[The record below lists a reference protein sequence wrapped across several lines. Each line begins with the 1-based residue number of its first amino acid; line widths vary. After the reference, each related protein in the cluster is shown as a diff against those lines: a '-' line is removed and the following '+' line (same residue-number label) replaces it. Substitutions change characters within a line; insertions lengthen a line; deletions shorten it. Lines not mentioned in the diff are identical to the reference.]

1 MAFDLEESFDLAE
14 EVLLALNQ
22 EFDDVT
28 HNRHNSFHTASSG
41 GSEVN
46 FDPDFDASS
55 CGTSV
60 VDHVS
65 DRDFDNGGADDMMT
79 SEFPQPMWTSDLQTP
94 YPISHQ
100 YKSLGENSQ
109 WPNQHRYHLR
119 DQRQYF
125 QQQQQQQFNENQRP
139 HEHDIQ
145 PKVKQENTESCLRAS
160 ERTATTLSAK
170 STKTVGKVGR
180 KPPKGPDGK
189 TMYSKRRATEVKRES
204 VNMRERDRM
213 HQLRDAF
220 ELLRRVL
227 PRDALDVN
235 SPRAGGR
242 RLQRYPVRQKY
253 SKVDTLLL
261 AQKYILTLQ
270 EKCKNSPETLAKA
283 PSSSASESSWNYLS

>member
-28 HNRHNSFHTASSG
+28 HNRHNGFHTASSG

-46 FDPDFDASS
+46 FDASS
-55 CGTSV
+55 SGTSV

-65 DRDFDNGGADDMMT
+65 DRDIDNGGADDIT
-79 SEFPQPMWTSDLQTP
+79 SAFSQPMWTSDLQTP
-94 YPISHQ
+94 YPINHQ

-109 WPNQHRYHLR
+109 WPDPHRYQLR

-125 QQQQQQQFNENQRP
+125 QQQQQQQFNENKRP

-145 PKVKQENTESCLRAS
+145 PKVKQENTQSCLRAS
-160 ERTATTLSAK
+160 ERTATTPSAK

-180 KPPKGPDGK
+180 KPPKGPDGNA
-189 TMYSKRRATEVKRES
+189 MYSKRRATEVKRES

-227 PRDALDVN
+227 PRDVLDVN

-242 RLQRYPVRQKY
+242 RLQRYPVRQKC

-261 AQKYILTLQ
+261 AQDYILTLQ
-270 EKCKNSPETLAKA
+270 EKCKNSPEALAEA
-283 PSSSASESSWNYLS
+283 PSSSTSAW

>member
-28 HNRHNSFHTASSG
+28 HNRYIGFHTASSG

-46 FDPDFDASS
+46 FDASS
-55 CGTSV
+55 ISGTSV

-65 DRDFDNGGADDMMT
+65 DREIDDMIT
-79 SEFPQPMWTSDLQTP
+79 SAFPQPMWTSESDLQTP
-94 YPISHQ
+94 HRINHQ

-109 WPNQHRYHLR
+109 WPTPHRYHLR

-125 QQQQQQQFNENQRP
+125 QQQQQQQQQQFNENQRP
-139 HEHDIQ
+139 HEQDTQ
-145 PKVKQENTESCLRAS
+145 PKVKQENTESCLRAP
-160 ERTATTLSAK
+160 ERTAKTLRAK

-180 KPPKGPDGK
+180 KPPKGPDGNA
-189 TMYSKRRATEVKRES
+189 MYSKRRATEVKRES

-220 ELLRRVL
+220 ELLRQVL

-242 RLQRYPVRQKY
+242 RLQRYPVRQKC
-253 SKVDTLLL
+253 SKVDTPLL
-261 AQKYILTLQ
+261 AQDYILTLQ
-270 EKCKNSPETLAKA
+270 EKCKNYPEALAEA
-283 PSSSASESSWNYLS
+283 PSSSTSESSWNYLS

>member
-1 MAFDLEESFDLAE
+1 MAFDREESFDLAE

-28 HNRHNSFHTASSG
+28 HNRYIGFHTASSG

-46 FDPDFDASS
+46 FDASS
-55 CGTSV
+55 ISGTSV

-65 DRDFDNGGADDMMT
+65 DREIDSGSVDDMIT
-79 SEFPQPMWTSDLQTP
+79 SAFPQPMWTSDLQTP
-94 YPISHQ
+94 FPINHQ
-100 YKSLGENSQ
+100 YESLGENSQ
-109 WPNQHRYHLR
+109 WPTPHRYHLR

-125 QQQQQQQFNENQRP
+125 QQQQQQQFNENKRP

-145 PKVKQENTESCLRAS
+145 PKVKQENTQSCSSAP
-160 ERTATTLSAK
+160 ERTATTLCAK
-170 STKTVGKVGR
+170 STRTVGKVGR
-180 KPPKGPDGK
+180 KPPKGPDGN

-242 RLQRYPVRQKY
+242 RLQRYPVRQKC

-261 AQKYILTLQ
+261 AQDYILTLQ
-270 EKCKNSPETLAKA
+270 EMCKNSPEALAEA
-283 PSSSASESSWNYLS
+283 PSSSTSAW